1 MVDGA
6 PRWVFRVY
14 YNPMIDLLYFG
25 VILMAL
31 GGAFSLWPRRKA

>member
-1 MVDGA
+1 
-6 PRWVFRVY
+6 
-14 YNPMIDLLYFG
+14 MIDLLYFG